1 MHGWQS
7 EPAGGPQGGLSLS
20 LFLSIALCLSIS
32 LYLSI
37 DRSVSLSMETCFAPQ
52 QRALF
57 RHRNFQKWSE
67 CGVLLCAFHI
77 LTWKCLARHKD
88 VHFLDISNSK
98 SGPNVVCKCI
108 SHVAFEMC
116 FAPQRRVLLQQL
128 NVQECTDHEVFS
140 PWVPPN
146 ALRATVACTFWTSQ
160 LPKVAGSCGL
170 WSLWNIFT
178 SKSASRHNG
187 VQSFI
192 SHLPRWLRTRC
203 FSKPTFRPSGATKS
217 WKQQCFATFLPFRTF
232 WSSLFWLFP
241 PLLFHLSIL
250 SEVWFQNF
258 LRLIAIYL
266 GHRYK

>member
-67 CGVLLCAFHI
+67 CGVLLCAFHM

-146 ALRATVACTFWTSQ
+146 ALRATVACTF
-160 LPKVAGSCGL
+160 
-170 WSLWNIFT
+170 
-178 SKSASRHNG
+178 
-187 VQSFI
+187 
-192 SHLPRWLRTRC
+192 
-203 FSKPTFRPSGATKS
+203 
-217 WKQQCFATFLPFRTF
+217 
-232 WSSLFWLFP
+232 
-241 PLLFHLSIL
+241 
-250 SEVWFQNF
+250 
-258 LRLIAIYL
+258 
-266 GHRYK
+266 